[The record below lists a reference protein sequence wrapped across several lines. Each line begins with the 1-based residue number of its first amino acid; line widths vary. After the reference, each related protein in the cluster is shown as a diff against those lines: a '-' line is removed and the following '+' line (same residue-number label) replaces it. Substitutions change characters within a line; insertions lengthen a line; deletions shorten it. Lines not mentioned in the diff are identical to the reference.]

1 MMLSNLFRSVLCT
14 VWGCPPCAQA
24 FEVRDG
30 RLLDAAYYAE
40 ADALQGQRIGFASQ
54 LRQLP

>member
-1 MMLSNLFRSVLCT
+1 MMLSNLFRTVVCT
-14 VWGCPPCAQA
+14 VWGCPPCADTYD
-24 FEVRDG
+24 VRDG
-30 RLLDAAYYAE
+30 KVHDAAYYAE